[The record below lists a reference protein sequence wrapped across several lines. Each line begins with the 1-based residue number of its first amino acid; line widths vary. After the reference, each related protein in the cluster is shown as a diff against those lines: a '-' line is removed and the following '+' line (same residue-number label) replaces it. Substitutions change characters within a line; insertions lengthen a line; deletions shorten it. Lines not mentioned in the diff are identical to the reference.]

1 MFATA
6 QTFTMMVVS
15 RLLLGLVGAG
25 FVVGIRMVSEWF
37 APADLGTAEGVYGG
51 WGNFGASAAA
61 FGLPALATWIASAT
75 GSPDGWRWAIGL
87 TGVMAAAYGLVYLRV
102 GAGHPRG
109 RRLRALDARRPGSRS
124 PTARPCSAWPP

>member
-1 MFATA
+1 MA
-6 QTFTMMVVS
+6 VVPAGDAS
-15 RLLLGLVGAG
+15 YRTPEDRVVLVYLRKWSQDPTLLAKNIVVGFGLIGAG

-75 GSPDGWRWAIGL
+75 VSASVVSSKA
-87 TGVMAAAYGLVYLRV
+87 GVATV
-102 GAGHPRG
+102 G
-109 RRLRALDARRPGSRS
+109 
-124 PTARPCSAWPP
+124 TASAWPG